1 MFAFLV
7 ITLWVVLAC
16 LYNKQDHRNSEKHTQ
31 KATPAN
37 NPDLPP
43 WSPSRPG

>member
-1 MFAFLV
+1 MFVFLIITFWV
-7 ITLWVVLAC
+7 ILAC
-16 LYNKQDHRNSEKHTQ
+16 FYNKQAHRNSEKHTH